1 MNHDASDASDAF
13 DIDPLEQQQ
22 QQDDEDNG
30 FSTGDLDCED
40 SSRKGSQLLG

>member
-1 MNHDASDASDAF
+1 MNHDASDAF
-13 DIDPLEQQQ
+13 DIDPLEQQQQ